1 MGINERVNNTRRRSL
16 PNDIRQKNGQ
26 NKTRSIVIDVTAQMT
41 KVLVFA
47 NIQLFVLDR
56 QKELVGA

>member
-1 MGINERVNNTRRRSL
+1 MTFAK
-16 PNDIRQKNGQ
+16 KNGQ